1 MTKNPRRIVVLGTH
15 GQYNIGDELLLAT
28 FLKQFGDANSY
39 VVNTY
44 DADDTAA
51 RIGDEYSVRMI
62 DTAGGRLQL
71 LRYLRGADALVFAG
85 GSILKELSAATGRN
99 RYSTLLMILGVVTF
113 ARWITRTPMA
123 MLNIGVGPIRT
134 RVGRRLAGLILAQ
147 VELVAVRDE
156 TSAALCARIG
166 VRRPVISGADAV
178 FSADPE
184 WLLGGAASARADS
197 RRAAD
202 STLRVG
208 LSLNHDI
215 DAPEIWEH
223 FLASLATALDG
234 LADARPIEI
243 HALPM
248 QSRGKEHDDA
258 SVLRSFAERVPG
270 ITVIHHELNDHHDVA
285 NVISRCDVV
294 VAERLHAL
302 ITSAV
307 LGVPI
312 VPLAYDV
319 KVRALAT
326 ALGLDSATVDMASRV
341 EPEHISAAL
350 AEVVGDL
357 DASRRALA
365 GNTQRLAA
373 QANSGFDSARAWL
386 AGAR

>member
-1 MTKNPRRIVVLGTH
+1 MANTRRRIVVLGTH

-28 FLKQFGDANSY
+28 FLRQFGQQNSY

-44 DADDTAA
+44 DPADTAA
-51 RIGDEYSVRMI
+51 RIGDDYSVRMI
-62 DTAGGRLQL
+62 DTAGDRFQL
-71 LRYLRGADALVFAG
+71 LRYLHKADALVFAG

-113 ARWITRTPMA
+113 ARWVTRTPMA

-134 RVGRRLAGLILAQ
+134 RAGRRLAGLILAQ
-147 VELVAVRDE
+147 VQLVAVRDE
-156 TSAALCARIG
+156 TSAALCERIG

-178 FSADPE
+178 FSADPQ
-184 WLLGGAASARADS
+184 WLIGDETAA
-197 RRAAD
+197 AAPRKEGEP
-202 STLRVG
+202 LRIG

-215 DAPEIWEH
+215 DAPENWDH
-223 FLASLATALDG
+223 FLSSLATALG
-234 LADARPIEI
+234 SLASEQPIEL

-258 SVLRSFAERVPG
+258 TVLREFAQRIPE
-270 ITVIHHELNDHHDVA
+270 ITVTHHSLDDHHEVA
-285 NVISRCDVV
+285 RVIAQCDIV

-326 ALGLDSATVDMASRV
+326 ALGLDRATVDMGSRV
-341 EPEHISAAL
+341 
-350 AEVVGDL
+350 
-357 DASRRALA
+357 DASDISQAIGEVLDDREKAQRLLA
-365 GNTQRLAA
+365 THTARLAA
-373 QANSGFDSARAWL
+373 QSSAGFDRARAFL
-386 AGAR
+386 AGRSL